1 MDELVRGL
9 AALAVGVLT
18 LAGPVL
24 ALLAYL
30 RGRRLAVRVRLL
42 EASVARLEAAAAT
55 GHAVPV
61 EAAVPPEPLPE
72 PEPAAVAT
80 PPRRRLP
87 SLAGLEAR
95 VAQRW
100 LVWLGALALGLGALF
115 VAGWAVEQGLVG
127 PQVRVLGA
135 ALLGFALLGLG
146 ERARRGQAAAG
157 NDLVAPALA
166 AGGLCAALRRG
177 AGGAPRL
184 RAGRA
189 GRRLP
194 AAGAGLGP
202 GCRPRPAVRAAGR
215 DSWARSAP
223 A

>member
-42 EASVARLEAAAAT
+42 EASVALETALAA
-55 GHAVPV
+55 GHAAPV
-61 EAAVPPEPLPE
+61 EAAVASEPLPE
-72 PEPAAVAT
+72 PEPAVVA
-80 PPRRRLP
+80 PAPRRRLP

-100 LVWLGALALGLGALF
+100 LVWLGALALGLGTLF

-127 PQVRVLGA
+127 PQVRVLG
-135 ALLGFALLGLG
+135 
-146 ERARRGQAAAG
+146 
-157 NDLVAPALA
+157 
-166 AGGLCAALRRG
+166 
-177 AGGAPRL
+177 GAPRV
-184 RAGRA
+184 R
-189 GRRLP
+189 P
-194 AAGAGLGP
+194 PGAG
-202 GCRPRPAVRAAGR
+202 
-215 DSWARSAP
+215 
-223 A
+223 